1 VSPLSD
7 DRGLTDIA
15 LPDLEALLGLIDRER
30 IRCPVTEAA
39 LASHGLEHVFERIA
53 SLGDLDGPTLRTVL
67 RVSIAERRHRPV
79 PRVDLVWTGP
89 EALVSTARDTLVV
102 VKELFEGAQKNVLI
116 GGYAFDH
123 GKDIF
128 APLHKAMKDRGVETV
143 IFVNTV
149 EGFLE
154 KNWPFGEPLPE
165 IYSDPR
171 TADAES
177 RVSLHAKCIVVDESK
192 ALVTS
197 ANFTDRGQTRN
208 IEMGVLID
216 DPDLAS
222 RLVQQWR
229 GLIESGLVV
238 REVSGSV

>member
-1 VSPLSD
+1 VSSLSD
-7 DRGLTDIA
+7 DRGFTDIA

-39 LASHGLEHVFERIA
+39 LASHGLEHLFERVA
-53 SLGDLDGPTLRTVL
+53 SLGDLDGATLRTVL
-67 RVSIAERRHRPV
+67 RIAIAERRCRPV

-89 EALVSTARDTLVV
+89 EAHVSAARDTLVV
-102 VKELFEGAQKNVLI
+102 VRELFESARKNVLI

-123 GKDIF
+123 GEDIF
-128 APLHKAMKDRGVETV
+128 APLHEAMKERGVETT

-149 EGFLE
+149 KGFLE

-171 TADAES
+171 TADPES
-177 RVSLHAKCIVVDESK
+177 RVSLHAKWIVVDEAK

-216 DPDLAS
+216 DPDFAS

-229 GLIESGLVV
+229 GLIESGLVTKA
-238 REVSGSV
+238 